1 MRDSS
6 AADDCHVPQ
15 LGAPIEEGWDDTR
28 EGHDAASA
36 AVLSARLHSVVL
48 ERVLPRLAL
57 IHQAWKAGAAENLP
71 TTEDI
76 ESFGA
81 AILETD
87 STAAHQL
94 FQQMRERGLTVDVLF
109 ETLLAPTARR
119 LGELWFE
126 DLCDFVD
133 VTVGVNRLRIML
145 EMYANAPSQIG
156 DPRRRALLV
165 STPDE
170 AHLFGLDMVANFL
183 RASGWDTAL
192 EVGRSAG
199 ENAETVASSW
209 FAVAGFTISKEEH
222 LSAAARAID
231 AIRRASVNTKI
242 AVIVGGWALR
252 GRPDL
257 VARIG
262 GDAAAEDGPS
272 AALLAQKL
280 YIGQGA
286 KLWARG

>member
-15 LGAPIEEGWDDTR
+15 LGAPIQEGWDDTR

-57 IHQAWKAGAAENLP
+57 IHQAWKAGAAESLP
-71 TTEDI
+71 TAEDI
-76 ESFGA
+76 EAFGA
-81 AILETD
+81 AILQTD

-165 STPDE
+165 STPGE

-280 YIGQGA
+280 YLGQGA

>member
-15 LGAPIEEGWDDTR
+15 SGLPIGEGWDDAN
-28 EGHDAASA
+28 EGHGASA

-57 IHQAWKAGAAENLP
+57 IHQAWKAGGGENLP

-76 ESFGA
+76 EAFGA

-87 STAAHQL
+87 STSAHQL
-94 FQQMRERGLTVDVLF
+94 FREMRERGLTADVLF

-145 EMYANAPSQIG
+145 EMYSNAPSQIG

-165 STPDE
+165 STPHE

-192 EVGRSAG
+192 EVGRSPG
-199 ENAETVASSW
+199 ENAETVAASW
-209 FAVAGFTISKEEH
+209 YAVVGFTISKEEH
-222 LSAAARAID
+222 LTAAARSID
-231 AIRRASVNTKI
+231 AIRRASLNTKI
-242 AVIVGGWALR
+242 AVIVGGWALH

-280 YIGQGA
+280 YIAQGA